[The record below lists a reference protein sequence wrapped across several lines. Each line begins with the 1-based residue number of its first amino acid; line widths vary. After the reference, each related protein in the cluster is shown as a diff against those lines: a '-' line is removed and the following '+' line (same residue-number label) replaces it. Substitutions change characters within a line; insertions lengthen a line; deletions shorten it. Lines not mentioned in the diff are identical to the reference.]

1 MHRLFQERKII
12 TYQFGVQ
19 LEVHQLVRLKP
30 GRAGV
35 PMMITTLGGPAINFK
50 GSVDAYR
57 EAAAQSGFNPTSLP
71 VATTSLFYTA
81 KNSQDALS
89 EYYPHINAGI
99 FTLRGGGYPK
109 QQFTNAI
116 DYRDALMVGS
126 PQQIIEKMLY
136 QYELFGNNALWH
148 KLILAVYHLIKLRK
162 ILNSLL
168 LKFYQPLENIQQNK

>member
-1 MHRLFQERKII
+1 MDSSEHRLRMHRLFQELKII

-19 LEVHQLVRLKP
+19 LVAHQLVRLKQD
-30 GRAGV
+30 AGV

-57 EAAAQSGFNPTSLP
+57 EAAAQSGFNPASLP

-89 EYYPHINAGI
+89 EYYPHINAGML
-99 FTLRGGGYPK
+99 TLRGGGYPK

-126 PQQIIEKMLY
+126 PQQIIEKCFTNMNCL
-136 QYELFGNNALWH
+136 GNNALWH
-148 KLILAVYHLIKLRK
+148 KLILVAYHMIKLRK
-162 ILNSLL
+162 ISS
-168 LKFYQPLENIQQNK
+168 

>member
-1 MHRLFQERKII
+1 MEW
-12 TYQFGVQ
+12 TVQ
-19 LEVHQLVRLKP
+19 STACACSGYSKSKNNNLPIWRAVGGPPASAIKA

-57 EAAAQSGFNPTSLP
+57 EAAEQSGFNPASLP

-89 EYYPHINAGI
+89 EYYPHINAGML
-99 FTLRGGGYPK
+99 TLRGGGYPK

-126 PQQIIEKMLY
+126 PQQIIEKCFTNMNCL
-136 QYELFGNNALWH
+136 GNNVLWQ
-148 KLILAVYHLIKLRK
+148 KLILVVYRLIKLRK
-162 ILNSLL
+162 TSN
-168 LKFYQPLENIQQNK
+168 

>member
-1 MHRLFQERKII
+1 MEWTVQSTACACIGYSRAKII

-19 LEVHQLVRLKP
+19 LVAHQLVRLKQD
-30 GRAGV
+30 AGV

-57 EAAAQSGFNPTSLP
+57 EAAAQSGFNPASLP

-89 EYYPHINAGI
+89 EYYPHINAGML
-99 FTLRGGGYPK
+99 TLRGGGYPK

-126 PQQIIEKMLY
+126 PQQIIEKCFTNMNCL
-136 QYELFGNNALWH
+136 GNNALWH
-148 KLILAVYHLIKLRK
+148 KLILVAYHMIKLRK
-162 ILNSLL
+162 ISS
-168 LKFYQPLENIQQNK
+168 